1 MPPSVA
7 DHVAAVALFG
17 MPSEQWTRNYGAPP
31 VVIGPLY
38 VPKTVQMCDPGDT
51 ICNGDPGGGP
61 TIAHVLYPV
70 NGMTNDAA
78 SFVASRL

>member
-31 VVIGPLY
+31 VVIGPVY

-78 SFVASRL
+78 SFVAGRL